1 MNSLERPMWSVN
13 EQENLHFKIMNKVYI
28 WVQMIMRKFGVVN
41 HFALIVCLVANK
53 IWVQRRKWPF
63 EVHLESPHGSM
74 LTSPL
79 TTTCKTRGKRNR

>member
-1 MNSLERPMWSVN
+1 
-13 EQENLHFKIMNKVYI
+13 
-28 WVQMIMRKFGVVN
+28 MIMRKFGFVN
-41 HFALIVCLVANK
+41 HFALIVCLVANQ

-79 TTTCKTRGKRNR
+79 TTTCKTRGKEIAKHLTMVACLVYKLGAFATCP